1 MALLPVITLLIG
13 YKQIQSCFAWHP
25 FKEFANEKSD
35 STIRIITW
43 NIKGM
48 FGLSGSNYK
57 QIRLLEQIPATI
69 KELNPDIICLQE
81 FNIAVNPKDPHSK
94 TLNSFADWMPYH
106 YFASDFYNGGTGY
119 YMGSIIFSKYKML
132 DSGKVK
138 FRSPLS
144 ESLIYTDVQVGDSV
158 LRIYTTHMQSFQFK
172 PSDFAAIQK
181 LKNQDDGALE
191 ASEITLEKMVNAFG
205 YRGGQAD
212 TVRREL
218 DKCNIPFIIT
228 GDFND
233 VPNSYTYFKVKGN
246 LQDAFLKSSF
256 GIGRTF
262 NSISPTLRIDYI
274 MPDNHF
280 NIHQFGM
287 IDEGLSDH
295 HLLITDIS
303 IKK

>member
-1 MALLPVITLLIG
+1 MMAPLKLL
-13 YKQIQSCFAWHP
+13 
-25 FKEFANEKSD
+25 
-35 STIRIITW
+35 
-43 NIKGM
+43 
-48 FGLSGSNYK
+48 
-57 QIRLLEQIPATI
+57 
-69 KELNPDIICLQE
+69 
-81 FNIAVNPKDPHSK
+81 
-94 TLNSFADWMPYH
+94 
-106 YFASDFYNGGTGY
+106 
-119 YMGSIIFSKYKML
+119 
-132 DSGKVK
+132 
-138 FRSPLS
+138 
-144 ESLIYTDVQVGDSV
+144 
-158 LRIYTTHMQSFQFK
+158 
-172 PSDFAAIQK
+172 
-181 LKNQDDGALE
+181 
-191 ASEITLEKMVNAFG
+191 EITLEKMVNAFG